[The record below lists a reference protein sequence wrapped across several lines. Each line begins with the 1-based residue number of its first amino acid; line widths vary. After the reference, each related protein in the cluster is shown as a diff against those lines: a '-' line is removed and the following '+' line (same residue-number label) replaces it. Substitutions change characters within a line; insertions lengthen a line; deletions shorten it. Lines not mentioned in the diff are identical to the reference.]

1 MKKLAL
7 IFLLI
12 TLLISC
18 GGQREEEIK
27 KRVTEIESQKNKDNE
42 DKYLE
47 LWTTGLYWADK
58 DKRTAEKYYLAA
70 AKYNKEAYAMIGNM
84 YYFRGEKEKGKE
96 KYREGYTK
104 GDMNSAFELG
114 GVYDAEGNLKEAK
127 EWYMKAA
134 EGEHR
139 EAQFNLAGVY
149 DDEENDIEAE
159 KWYLKEDKKGHTS
172 AMFNLGNLYMRRMK
186 KLQNESF
193 KKGIKYE
200 EELLLAKKF
209 HQSKINAEEW
219 YLKAIENGSEG
230 AKYNLAVLCEESNR
244 IEEAK
249 KWYMESAKSGNE
261 DAKKML
267 RKMNS
272 EFKES
277 K

>member
-18 GGQREEEIK
+18 IGQKGEDIN
-27 KRVTEIESQKNKDNE
+27 KRVTEIESQKSKDNE

-58 DKRTAEKYYLAA
+58 DKKTAEKYYLAA
-70 AKYNKEAYAMIGNM
+70 AKYNKEAYSMIGNM

-96 KYREGYTK
+96 KYRDGYAK
-104 GDMNSAFELG
+104 GDMNLAFELG
-114 GVYDAEGNLKEAK
+114 GVYDAEGNIKEAMD
-127 EWYMKAA
+127 WYTKAA
-134 EGEHR
+134 EGGHR

-159 KWYLKEDKKGHTS
+159 KWYLKAAKNGHQS

-193 KKGIKYE
+193 KKEIKDE

-230 AKYNLAVLCEESNR
+230 AKYNLAVLYKGSNR
-244 IEEAK
+244 MEEAK
-249 KWYMESAKSGNE
+249 KWYIESAKSGNE
-261 DAKKML
+261 NAKKML
-267 RKMNS
+267 KEMNP

>member
-7 IFLLI
+7 MFLLMI
-12 TLLISC
+12 LLISC
-18 GGQREEEIK
+18 IGQKEEDIN

-58 DKRTAEKYYLAA
+58 DKKTAEKYYLAA
-70 AKYNKEAYAMIGNM
+70 AKYNKEAYSMIGNM

-96 KYREGYTK
+96 KYREGFVK
-104 GDMNSAFELG
+104 RDMNSAFELG
-114 GVYDAEGNLKEAK
+114 GVYDAEGNLKEAM

-134 EGEHR
+134 EGGHR
-139 EAQFNLAGVY
+139 EAQFNLAVVY
-149 DDEENDIEAE
+149 DNDKNDIEAE
-159 KWYLKEDKKGHTS
+159 KWYLKAAKNGHQS
-172 AMFNLGNLYMRRMK
+172 AMFNLGYLYVRRME
-186 KLQNESF
+186 KLRNESF

-219 YLKAIENGSEG
+219 YLKAIENGSID
-230 AKYNLAVLCEESNR
+230 AKYNLAVLYEESSR

-249 KWYMESAKSGNE
+249 KWYIESAKSGNK
-261 DAKKML
+261 DAEKILEEKK
-267 RKMNS
+267 
-272 EFKES
+272 FKD
-277 K
+277 